1 MPAASHPSHD
11 RFATTRWSMVMKLA
25 GEDTSDAQGALAE
38 LAQRYWY
45 PVYAYVRRCGHPP
58 DVAHDITRAFLG
70 QLIRRFRE
78 THERPPQ
85 GHFRRFLLNELNTFL
100 AGDWR
105 AAIRSA
111 VGDSLQS
118 PPDLEARNQRDNAA
132 AASPEQA
139 YQRSFAFEVLARAL
153 RRLQAE
159 ASQTGHLAMYE
170 ALQPYL
176 SHDPGPGEYQAVAA
190 NLKMPPLALVVALKR
205 LRQRFRELAGHELS
219 DTVTTAEDLLKEQA
233 TLLAVLRDMQSPAS

>member
-11 RFATTRWSMVMKLA
+11 RFATTRWSMVIKLA
-25 GEDTSDAQGALAE
+25 GEDSSDAQGALAE

-45 PVYAYVRRCGHPP
+45 PVYAYVRRCGHPA

-78 THERPPQ
+78 TKERPPQ

-100 AGDWR
+100 AADWR
-105 AAIRSA
+105 EAIRSDTGEA
-111 VGDSLQS
+111 LQA
-118 PPDLEARNQRDNAA
+118 PPDLEARNQRDNAV

-139 YQRSFAFEVLARAL
+139 YQRSFALEVLIRSL

-159 ASQTGHLAMYE
+159 ATQTGHLAMYE

-176 SHDPGPGEYQAVAA
+176 SHEPGPGEYQAVATH
-190 NLKMPPLALVVALKR
+190 LKMPPLALVVALKR
-205 LRQRFRELAGHELS
+205 LRQRFRELAGQELS
-219 DTVTTAEDLLKEQA
+219 DTVNSAEDLLKEQA
-233 TLLAVLRDMQSPAS
+233 TLLAVLRDIQSPAP